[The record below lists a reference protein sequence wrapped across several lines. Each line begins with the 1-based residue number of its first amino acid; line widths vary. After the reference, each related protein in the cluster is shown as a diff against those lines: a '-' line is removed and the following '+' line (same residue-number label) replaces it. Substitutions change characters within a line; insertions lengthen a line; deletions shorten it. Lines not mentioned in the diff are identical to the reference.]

1 MRIGTP
7 SAQRGADISEPG
19 AYAIPREARSIRT
32 HLVFLLLAAVLPLI
46 AFAGVLT
53 ALFWQQQRA
62 AFEQRYL
69 ERVRAMSIALDREQD
84 GHIRVLQTLAHS
96 ALLAE
101 GNLSAFY
108 EHAKAVRAGQPGWAT
123 VILAD
128 LGSNQ
133 LFTLRQPFGS
143 TLPKATFGEAAA
155 AKVASTGRPL
165 ITRLMIGAVTQDY
178 VTQIGV
184 PVRRNGVVTHVLIA
198 AIDPPAWLE
207 FLRRYPVAPGATMTL
222 LDQDG
227 IIIARTLNHE
237 RWIGKQPAAALYENS
252 RAMPEAAFRS
262 VGLEGQAFYSAFSRS
277 GLSGWTMATG
287 VPAETVEA
295 ALWRSTVGMV
305 GGGLLCLGLATGLAY
320 LFGRRI
326 ARSISALAGS
336 AAQIG
341 SRQHPSDLP
350 RTPISDIEEINSL
363 GRKLEETVARLRS
376 ELLERE
382 RAEEA
387 RRMSEERFRA
397 LTAASSDVLYRMSPD
412 WSEMRQLDSQGF
424 IASTEAPTRDWI
436 RKYIP
441 ADDQPGVM
449 KAIEEAIRT
458 KRTFELEHRVL
469 RVDGSS
475 GWTFSR
481 AIPILDASG
490 EIVEWFGAAND
501 VTDRKLVVQALHA
514 TRTSAERAKAEAER
528 ANNAKDHFL
537 AVLSHELR
545 TPLTP
550 VLAAA
555 ELLHRRLGESADA
568 REPLDII
575 RRNVLLQARLIDD
588 LLDLTRIAHGKLELK
603 RKPIQVCTVIERA
616 VEIVK
621 PDFDARRLHFG
632 VALKDAP
639 HRVDADASRLQ
650 QVVWNLLSN
659 AAKFTPEGG
668 CVGLRCERLDGYVVI
683 EVSDSGIGI
692 EPEALPRIFGAFE
705 QGERSITRQFGGL
718 GLGLAIAKRLVE
730 MHEGTIS
737 VRSEGRNRG
746 ATFRV
751 QLPLSTEPLESA
763 AAKGVPLFER
773 RARRILLVEDNG
785 DTAATMKMLLE
796 AYGYEVETAGDVR
809 QALQAIDSANFDL
822 LISDLGL
829 PDRSGIELM
838 KELRQRRHSLKG
850 IALSGYG
857 QEEDM
862 RRSKEAGFAV
872 HLVKPVDAGLLLETI
887 GSIE

>member
-1 MRIGTP
+1 M
-7 SAQRGADISEPG
+7 SEAAG
-19 AYAIPREARSIRT
+19 DANPRRARSIRT
-32 HLVFLLLAAVLPLI
+32 RLVFLLLAAVLPFI
-46 AFAGVLT
+46 AFAGALT
-53 ALFWQQQRA
+53 ALFWNQQRA

-69 ERVRAMSIALDREQD
+69 ERVRAMAIALGREQD

-96 ALLAE
+96 TLLAE

-108 EHAKAVRAGQPGWAT
+108 EQAKAVRADQPGWAT

-133 LFTLRQPFGS
+133 LLTLRQPFGT

-155 AKVASTGRPL
+155 AKVASTGQPL
-165 ITRLMIGAVTQDY
+165 ITRLMVGTVTRDY

-207 FLRRYPVAPGATMTL
+207 FLRRYPVAPDATMTL
-222 LDQDG
+222 LDQEG
-227 IIIARTLNHE
+227 IVIARTLNHE
-237 RWIGKQPAAALYENS
+237 RWIGKRPAPLLYEKA
-252 RAMPEAAFRS
+252 RAMPEAGFKS
-262 VGLEGQAFYSAFSRS
+262 IGLEGQEFYSAFSRS
-277 GLSGWTMATG
+277 ALSGWTMATG

-295 ALWRSTVGMV
+295 VLWRSTLAMLGAA
-305 GGGLLCLGLATGLAY
+305 LLCLGLAAALAY
-320 LFGRRI
+320 LFARRI
-326 ARSISALAGS
+326 AHSISELAGW
-336 AAQIG
+336 AAHIG
-341 SRQHPSDLP
+341 SP
-350 RTPISDIEEINSL
+350 RHRSNFRAPISNIREINTL
-363 GRKLEETVARLRS
+363 ARALEETVARLHS
-376 ELLERE
+376 EFLERE

-412 WSEMRQLDSQGF
+412 WSEMRQLDSAGF
-424 IASTEAPTRDWI
+424 IANTEAPTRDWI
-436 RKYIP
+436 QKYIP
-441 ADDQPGVM
+441 ADDQPRVIE
-449 KAIEEAIRT
+449 AINESIRT
-458 KRTFELEHRVL
+458 KSTFALEHRVL
-469 RVDGSS
+469 RADGSL
-475 GWTFSR
+475 GWTASR
-481 AIPILDASG
+481 AVPMLDERG
-490 EIVEWFGAAND
+490 EIVEWFGAASD
-501 VTDRKLVVQALHA
+501 IGDRKLVEHALHA
-514 TRTSAERAKAEAER
+514 ARTSAECAKADAET
-528 ANNAKDHFL
+528 ANKAKDQFL

-555 ELLHRRLGESADA
+555 EVLHCRLGESADA

-575 RRNVLLQARLIDD
+575 RRNVQLQARLIDD
-588 LLDLTRIAHGKLELK
+588 LLDLTRISHGKLELK
-603 RKPIQVCTVIERA
+603 LKPINICTVIERA
-616 VEIVK
+616 VEVAK
-621 PDFDARRLHFG
+621 PDIDARRLHFG
-632 VALKDAP
+632 VILKDAP

-659 AAKFTPEGG
+659 AVKFTPEGG
-668 CVGLRCERLDGYVVI
+668 CVGLRCERLEGHVII

-692 EPEALPRIFGAFE
+692 EPDARDRIFAAFE

-730 MHEGTIS
+730 MHDGTIS
-737 VRSEGRNRG
+737 VTSEGRNRG
-746 ATFRV
+746 ATFRI
-751 QLPLSTEPLESA
+751 QLPVSVEPLEA
-763 AAKGVPLFER
+763 PVVKDMARFER

-796 AYGYEVETAGDVR
+796 AFGYEVETAGDVR
-809 QALQAIDSANFDL
+809 QALQAIESVKFDL

-838 KELRQRRHSLKG
+838 QELRERRHNLTG

-862 RRSKEAGFAV
+862 RRTKAAGFAV
-872 HLVKPVDAGLLLETI
+872 HLVKPVDADLLIETI
-887 GSIE
+887 ESIE

>member
-1 MRIGTP
+1 MEP
-7 SAQRGADISEPG
+7 PAAQRAAGMSEADANG
-19 AYAIPREARSIRT
+19 IPRKARSIRT

-62 AFEQRYL
+62 GFEQRYI
-69 ERVRAMSIALDREQD
+69 ERVRAMSIALEYEQD
-84 GHIRVLQTLAHS
+84 GHIRVLQTLADS

-108 EHAKAVRAGQPGWAT
+108 EHAKDVQTHQPGWAT

-128 LGSNQ
+128 LRSNQ
-133 LFTLRQPFGS
+133 LLTLRQPFG
-143 TLPKATFGEAAA
+143 TALPKAAFGEAAI
-155 AKVASTGRPL
+155 AKVASTGQPL
-165 ITRLMIGAVTQDY
+165 ISPLIVGSQGY

-184 PVRRNGVVTHVLIA
+184 PVRRNGLVTHVLIA
-198 AIDPPAWLE
+198 AIDPPAWHE
-207 FLRRYPVAPGATMTL
+207 FLRRYAVAAHATIAL

-227 IIIARTLNHE
+227 IVIARTLNHE
-237 RWIGKQPAAALYENS
+237 RWIGKRPVPLLYEKA
-252 RAMPEAAFRS
+252 RAMPEAAFRTI
-262 VGLEGQAFYSAFSRS
+262 GLEGQPFYTAFSRS
-277 GLSGWTMATG
+277 SLSGWTMATG
-287 VPAETVEA
+287 VPAEPVEA
-295 ALWRSTVGMV
+295 ALWRSTLGMV
-305 GGGLLCLGLATGLAY
+305 GGALLCLGLGAGLAY

-341 SRQHPSDLP
+341 SAKHPSELP
-350 RTPISDIEEINSL
+350 HTPTSNIQEINTL
-363 GRKLEETVARLRS
+363 GRVLDETVARLRS
-376 ELLERE
+376 EFLERE
-382 RAEEA
+382 RAEDA
-387 RRMSEERFRA
+387 RSLSEERFRA

-424 IASTEAPTRDWI
+424 IARTEEPTRDWI
-436 RKYIP
+436 QKYIP
-441 ADDQPGVM
+441 VDDQPHVM
-449 KAIEEAIRT
+449 EVIEEAIRT
-458 KRTFELEHRVL
+458 KSTFELEHRVL
-469 RVDGSS
+469 REDSS
-475 GWTFSR
+475 LGWTFSR
-481 AIPILDASG
+481 AVPILDTSG

-501 VTDRKLVVQALHA
+501 ITDRKLAEHALLA
-514 TRTSAERAKAEAER
+514 ARTSAERAKADADR

-555 ELLHRRLGESADA
+555 EVLQRRLGESPKS

-575 RRNVLLQARLIDD
+575 RRNVQLQSRLIDD

-603 RKPIQVCTVIERA
+603 RKPIQICTVIERA
-616 VEIVK
+616 VEIAK
-621 PDFDARRLHFG
+621 PDLDARRLHFG
-632 VALKDAP
+632 VTLIDAP

-650 QVVWNLLSN
+650 QVIWNLLSN

-668 CVGLRCERLDGYVVI
+668 CVGLRCERLDEYVVI

-692 EPEALPRIFGAFE
+692 EPEVLPRIFGAFE

-730 MHEGTIS
+730 MHDGTIS
-737 VRSEGRNRG
+737 ARSEGRNWG

-751 QLPLSTEPLESA
+751 QLPVSTEPLDASA
-763 AAKGVPLFER
+763 PKYVPHFQR

-796 AYGYEVETAGDVR
+796 AFGYEVETAGDVR
-809 QALQAIDSANFDL
+809 QALQAIESAKFDL

-838 KELRQRRHSLKG
+838 QELRQRRHTLKG

-862 RRSKEAGFAV
+862 RRSKDAGFAV
-872 HLVKPVDAGLLLETI
+872 HLIKPVDADLLMETI

>member
-1 MRIGTP
+1 M
-7 SAQRGADISEPG
+7 SEAD
-19 AYAIPREARSIRT
+19 ADAIPRQARSIRT

-62 AFEQRYL
+62 AFEQRYI
-69 ERVRAMSIALDREQD
+69 ERVRAMSIALDYEQD

-108 EHAKAVRAGQPGWAT
+108 EHAKAVQTHQPGWAT

-128 LGSNQ
+128 LRSDQ
-133 LFTLRQPFGS
+133 LLTLRQPFG
-143 TLPKATFGEAAA
+143 TALPKASFGEAAI

-165 ITRLMIGAVTQDY
+165 ITPLIVGSQGY

-207 FLRRYPVAPGATMTL
+207 FLRRYAVAADATMGL

-227 IIIARTLNHE
+227 IVIARTLNHE
-237 RWIGKQPAAALYENS
+237 RWIGKRPAPLLYEKA
-252 RAMPEAAFRS
+252 RAVSEAAFRS
-262 VGLEGQAFYSAFSRS
+262 VGLEGQAFYFAFSRS
-277 GLSGWTMATG
+277 SLSGWTMATA

-295 ALWRSTVGMV
+295 ALWRSTLGMV
-305 GGGLLCLGLATGLAY
+305 GGALLCLGLAAGLAY

-341 SRQHPSDLP
+341 SPQHPSELP
-350 RTPISDIEEINSL
+350 HTPTSNIQEINTL
-363 GRKLEETVARLRS
+363 GRVLEKTVARLRS
-376 ELLERE
+376 EFLERE

-387 RRMSEERFRA
+387 RRMSEKRFRA
-397 LTAASSDVLYRMSPD
+397 LTAATSDVLYRMSPD

-424 IASTEAPTRDWI
+424 IAKTEEPTRNWI
-436 RKYIP
+436 QKYIP
-441 ADDQPGVM
+441 VDDQPHVM
-449 KAIEEAIRT
+449 EIIEEAIRT
-458 KRTFELEHRVL
+458 KSTFELEHRVL
-469 RVDGSS
+469 RVDSS
-475 GWTFSR
+475 LGWTLSR
-481 AIPILDASG
+481 AVPILDASG

-501 VTDRKLVVQALHA
+501 ITDRKLAEHALHA
-514 TRTSAERAKAEAER
+514 ARTSAERAKADAER
-528 ANNAKDHFL
+528 ANSAKDHFL

-555 ELLHRRLGESADA
+555 EVLQRRLGERPES

-575 RRNVLLQARLIDD
+575 RRNVQLQGRLIDD

-603 RKPIQVCTVIERA
+603 RKPIQICTVIERA
-616 VEIVK
+616 VEIAK
-621 PDFDARRLHFG
+621 PDLDARRLHFG
-632 VALKDAP
+632 VTLIDAP

-668 CVGLRCERLDGYVVI
+668 CVGLRCERLDRHAVI

-718 GLGLAIAKRLVE
+718 GLGLAIARRLVE
-730 MHEGTIS
+730 MHDGTIS
-737 VRSEGRNRG
+737 ARSEGRNRG

-751 QLPLSTEPLESA
+751 QLPLSTEPLEA
-763 AAKGVPLFER
+763 PAPKGVPLLR

-785 DTAATMKMLLE
+785 DTAVTMKMLLE

-838 KELRQRRHSLKG
+838 QELRQRRHTLKG

-872 HLVKPVDAGLLLETI
+872 HLIKPIDADLLMETI